1 MAHAKLCV
9 QRKKINERQ
18 TKQLAHYS
26 EKLLAL
32 MKTVGFL
39 ETLGPVA
46 CSAAPGPSKS
56 FTEKKSVRKLCKV
69 VSIMSDIVIYK

>member
-1 MAHAKLCV
+1 MDKTDSAIYGICQV
-9 QRKKINERQ
+9 MCTEKKINERQ
-18 TKQLAHYS
+18 TKQLADYF

-56 FTEKKSVRKLCKV
+56 FTEKKSARESYAKL
-69 VSIMSDIVIYK
+69 